1 MQIRERLHLGRPSFI
16 PVRHGEGMN
25 MSLAGLQEEMNRVFD
40 HFFNRVQVGLTDWN
54 GKYASTPAIDMI
66 ENAESFTLKADLA
79 GVDPD
84 DVEVEIQDGFLT
96 IKGGGN
102 TGKEEKDK
110 EEGTYLFRER
120 ASGYFKRTVSLPETA
135 DCSKAEAAF
144 RNGILF
150 VDIAK
155 KAEALQKPRKLPI
168 RTAA

>member
-96 IKGGGN
+96 IKGGVE
-102 TGKEEKDK
+102 KEEKGKDK
-110 EEGTYLFRER
+110 EGTYLFRER

-150 VDIAK
+150 VDIGK

-168 RTAA
+168 RKAA

>member
-16 PVRHGEGMN
+16 PVRHGENLN
-25 MSLAGLQEEMNRVFD
+25 MSLSGLQEEMNRVFD
-40 HFFNRVQVGLTDWN
+40 RFFNRVQVGLTDWN

-96 IKGGGN
+96 IKGGVE
-102 TGKEEKDK
+102 KEEKGKDK
-110 EEGTYLFRER
+110 EGTYLFRER